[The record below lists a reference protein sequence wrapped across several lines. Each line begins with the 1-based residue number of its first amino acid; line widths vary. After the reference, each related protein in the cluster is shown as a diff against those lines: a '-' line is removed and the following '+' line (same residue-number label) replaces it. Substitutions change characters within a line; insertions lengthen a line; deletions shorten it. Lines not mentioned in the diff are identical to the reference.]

1 MAEEKNASKEE
12 AAAEEEI
19 KNAVTIEEA
28 GPCKKKITVE
38 IPEETV
44 LKATN
49 EQYRTLGKDAEVP
62 GFRKGRAPRRLLER
76 RFGKEVSQQIKLK
89 LLADASDAAVKDNE
103 IDTLR
108 DPDIDHEKIELPEKG
123 TLKFEFEVEVR
134 PEFDLPELEN
144 IPLNKTAFE
153 VNDEQ
158 VASEIEMLRKY
169 SGMWAPRKKGEKVEE
184 NDQVIGDVLLKVE
197 GVEENEKIDNTE
209 IFVRAGGFVGSVPVE
224 ELDKLLI
231 GATAGDVKET
241 SVDVPAT
248 FHNEAYRG
256 KKVDITIEVKDVKW
270 LKPAEL
276 DEAFFKNYGTE
287 NEAEL
292 KEKIEE
298 SLNARLEQ
306 DAKAEM
312 TEQVYKYMIEKTDFD
327 LPTSIIAEQAQSL
340 MQRQYST
347 VLQKGL
353 PAEQLKEEI
362 EKIQST
368 SEDQARE
375 QLKTFFILSKI
386 AEKFEIEVTEEEIN
400 GQIAQIAI
408 GRGQRP
414 EKMKEDML
422 RDGTLAQFSM
432 QLRESKCIDKLLET
446 AKITEVAPEKAE
458 KKKAVKVAKKTP
470 KKTAKAKDDLKEA
483 PKETPKKAVKKAA
496 KKTTKKT
503 DEKTAEKKTVKKS
516 TKKKTD
522 K

>member
-1 MAEEKNASKEE
+1 MADEKKASKT
-12 AAAEEEI
+12 EEEI
-19 KNAVTIEEA
+19 KNVVTIEEA
-28 GPCKKKITVE
+28 GPCKKKIVIE

-62 GFRKGRAPRRLLER
+62 GFRKGHAPRRLLEK

-89 LLADASDAAVKDNE
+89 LLADASDAAIKDNE
-103 IDTLR
+103 IDVLR
-108 DPDIDHEKIELPEKG
+108 DPDIDHENVKLPEAG
-123 TLKFEFEVEVR
+123 AMKFEFEVEVR

-144 IPLNKTAFE
+144 IPLNKTTFE
-153 VNDEQ
+153 VTDEQ
-158 VASEIEMLRKY
+158 ITSEMDQLRKY

-184 NDQVIGDVLLKVE
+184 NDQVIGDVLLKIE
-197 GVEENEKIDNTE
+197 GVEEDEKIDNTE
-209 IFVRAGGFVGSVPVE
+209 IFVRPGGFVGPIPVE
-224 ELDKLLI
+224 NLDKILV
-231 GATAGDVKET
+231 GAKSGDVKET

-248 FHNEAYRG
+248 FYKEEYRG
-256 KKVDITIEVKDVKW
+256 KKIGVKVEVKDIKW

-276 DEAFFKNYGTE
+276 NEAFFKNYESE
-287 NEAEL
+287 NEDEL

-298 SLNARLEQ
+298 SLHARLEQ

-312 TEQVYKYMIEKTDFD
+312 TDQVYKYMVENTDFD
-327 LPTSIIAEQAQSL
+327 LPTSIIAEQAQSI
-340 MQRQYST
+340 MQRQYT
-347 VLQKGL
+347 TILQRNL

-368 SEDQARE
+368 SEEQARE

-386 AEKFEIEVTEEEIN
+386 AEKLEIEVTEEEIN

-408 GRGQRP
+408 RRGQRP

-422 RDGTLAQFSM
+422 RDGSLAQFSM

-446 AKITEVAPEKAE
+446 AKITEVASEKATE
-458 KKKAVKVAKKTP
+458 KKSAKVTQ
-470 KKTAKAKDDLKEA
+470 
-483 PKETPKKAVKKAA
+483 
-496 KKTTKKT
+496 KTTKKAT
-503 DEKTAEKKTVKKS
+503 KAKDETAEDAKKVTKKKTVKKT